1 MAMMDKFNRSVLDVV
16 GNTPIVKLQKV
27 AKHVSSN
34 LFVKLEFMN
43 PGGSIKDRIG
53 KYMCEQ
59 AMKRGDIKPGGIIV
73 EATSGNTGVGI
84 ALFAAVN
91 NCHAIFVMAD
101 KQSKEKI
108 DMLKAFGAKVVIC
121 PTNVDPEDPRSY
133 YSISKKI
140 ADSFQDAFYANQYT
154 NPDNFNAHYYHT
166 GPEIY
171 NQTLGQFDYFLA
183 GVGTGGTISGTG
195 AYLKEKMPN
204 VKVIGIDIEGSILAH
219 FHKTGKL
226 IASKP
231 YVVEGIGDGFLPEN
245 IKFPIIDEFVTV
257 GDEESFQ
264 MTRRLLKEEGIY
276 CGGSCGSAVVGA
288 IKHAEK
294 HKEQKDYLIIL
305 PDSGSRYLSKVY
317 NDDWMNKMHY
327 PTKNLN
333 EDLNK
338 KILSVI
344 IPGVH
349 IA

>member
-1 MAMMDKFNRSVLDVV
+1 MMEKFNRSILDII
-16 GNTPIVKLQKV
+16 GNTPIIKLQKV
-27 AKHVSSN
+27 ASHINSN
-34 LFVKLEFMN
+34 LYVKLEFMN

-59 AMKRGDIKPGGIIV
+59 AMKRGDIKPGGVII

-91 NCHAIFVMAD
+91 KCHTVFVMAD

-133 YSISKKI
+133 YSISQKI
-140 ADSFQDAFYANQYT
+140 ADTLDGAFYVNQYS
-154 NPDNFNAHYYHT
+154 NMDNYNAHYYQT

-171 NQTLGQFDYFLA
+171 NQTLGQFDYFVA

-195 AYLKEKMPN
+195 AYLKEKMPK
-204 VKVIGIDIEGSILAH
+204 VKVLGIDIEGSILH
-219 FHKTGKL
+219 HYHNTGEL
-226 IASKP
+226 ITSKP

-245 IKFPIIDEFVTV
+245 IKFPVIDEFETV
-257 GDEESFQ
+257 GDQESLL
-264 MTRRLLKEEGIY
+264 MARRLLREEGIY
-276 CGGSCGSAVVGA
+276 CGGSCGSAVMGA

-294 HKEQKDYLIIL
+294 FKDKKDYLIIL

-317 NDDWMNKMHY
+317 NDDWMKKMNY
-327 PTKNLN
+327 PLN
-333 EDLNK
+333 SMGKELHDKLNS
-338 KILSVI
+338 II
-344 IPGVH
+344 IPGVN